1 MKVLFIS
8 AEWVFNCCSPSSQ
21 VNSRGSVHL
30 FCLILLWEGSSSSFL
45 VWSFLKLLEA
55 GVVYLGTGCSLT
67 EALSKESTQSS
78 AVSSLGHGNKQ
89 SVGSK
94 TQNFRAGGESKAGKQ
109 KKQLNHMAAP
119 LLLYP
124 QPKPTGNP
132 SPSLRLCS
140 PNRTE
145 SPSLGHKNLF
155 HSSLMRAGLLL
166 VKAFTL
172 KTHFWKWSC
181 SLCCQSSSEN
191 LKLSKKPSHRG
202 ICWCPISLAVVF
214 V

>member
-1 MKVLFIS
+1 MFPHRGTEQGEHSKLS
-8 AEWVFNCCSPSSQ
+8 CLLTGTWQQAECWQQDSKLQ
-21 VNSRGSVHL
+21 SRWWKQG
-30 FCLILLWEGSSSSFL
+30 WE
-45 VWSFLKLLEA
+45 
-55 GVVYLGTGCSLT
+55 T
-67 EALSKESTQSS
+67 EAAAQSYGSTPPFVPPAQ
-78 AVSSLGHGNKQ
+78 A
-89 SVGSK
+89 
-94 TQNFRAGGESKAGKQ
+94 
-109 KKQLNHMAAP
+109 
-119 LLLYP
+119 

-132 SPSLRLCS
+132 SPSLKLCS

-181 SLCCQSSSEN
+181 FLCCQSSSEN
-191 LKLSKKPSHRG
+191 LKLSKKQSHRG
-202 ICWCPISLAVVF
+202 ICWCPISLAVAF